1 MRCPTCKSEHTPT
14 AAAKKL
20 GPFCSPRCQLID
32 LGQWLA
38 EEYRIP
44 DSNTA
49 VTDEELEELAQAAEA
64 SAAPAA
70 RPR

>member
-14 AAAKKL
+14 SATKKL
-20 GPFCSPRCQLID
+20 GPFCSSRCQLID
-32 LGQWLA
+32 LGQWLS

-49 VTDEELEELAQAAEA
+49 VTDEELEELAKAAEA
-64 SAAPAA
+64 SAPPAA